1 MEGNQNLGS
10 LPQRERS
17 WPWRPG
23 LTSEPATS
31 GTGRRRP
38 SSRDPARNNAS
49 PADSPGVAHQGFMNS
64 PTHAQN
70 ELDPSFNKVGIGAAV
85 TGDGTIYFTELFA
98 ALD

>member
-1 MEGNQNLGS
+1 
-10 LPQRERS
+10 
-17 WPWRPG
+17 
-23 LTSEPATS
+23 
-31 GTGRRRP
+31 
-38 SSRDPARNNAS
+38 
-49 PADSPGVAHQGFMNS
+49 MNS